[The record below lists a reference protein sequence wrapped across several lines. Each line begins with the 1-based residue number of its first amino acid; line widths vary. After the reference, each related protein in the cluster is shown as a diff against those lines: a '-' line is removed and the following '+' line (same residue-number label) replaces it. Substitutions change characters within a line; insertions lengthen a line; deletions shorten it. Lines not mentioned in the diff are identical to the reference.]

1 MNSKLLLFAAATLL
15 LPSIIFSVFITVS
28 QVSALPNRVDTVYE
42 LGRAATRNIRIFVAQ
57 LDLNSLNQVTQVT
70 VNYQRAAGL
79 PQAFLF
85 SAALL
90 DAAGNT
96 LSTATVC
103 VSVPAGAGSGIV
115 VIQLPNL
122 VNVDSVARVRTTV
135 APLGSPV
142 CI

>member
-1 MNSKLLLFAAATLL
+1 
-15 LPSIIFSVFITVS
+15 
-28 QVSALPNRVDTVYE
+28 
-42 LGRAATRNIRIFVAQ
+42 
-57 LDLNSLNQVTQVT
+57 
-70 VNYQRAAGL
+70 
-79 PQAFLF
+79 
-85 SAALL
+85 
-90 DAAGNT
+90 
-96 LSTATVC
+96 VC